1 MLPNRIAVYLTSVA
15 ALLTAVAPVVA
26 NLDLTSTIGLVGG
39 LGAVALVVKQW
50 LAGWAKYEE
59 RVDLMDLTGDQFT
72 VDAPGSNPSA

>member
-50 LAGWAKYEE
+50 LAGWASISW
-59 RVDLMDLTGDQFT
+59 T
-72 VDAPGSNPSA
+72 